1 MSSFKPEDNV
11 RAALFD
17 RLIDLEPEI
26 PREPRPLR
34 TMNVR
39 ELYLSVLQELDR
51 LLNSRCPLT
60 FDELESRERTTIDY
74 GVPDFSAFNPQS
86 LSDQKLLEKNIK
98 ETIEAYEHRFEGVR
112 VQVEEFVDEKKALL
126 VEIKGVLAFETVREP
141 VSFPLVI
148 SEKGEKVTLDAITG

>member
-1 MSSFKPEDNV
+1 MPSFKPEDNV

-39 ELYLSVLQELDR
+39 ELYLSVLQELNR

-60 FDELESRERTTIDY
+60 FDKLENRERTTIDY

-86 LSDQKLLEKNIK
+86 LDDQKLLAKNIK
-98 ETIEAYEHRFEGVR
+98 DTIGVYEHRLEGVR
-112 VQVEEFVDEKKALL
+112 VKIEEFVDDKKALL
-126 VEIKGVLAFETVREP
+126 VKIEGVLAFETVREP

>member
-1 MSSFKPEDNV
+1 MPAFKPEDNV

-34 TMNVR
+34 AMNVR
-39 ELYLSVLQELDR
+39 ELYVSVLQELNR

-60 FDELESRERTTIDY
+60 FDELENRERTTIDY

-86 LSDQKLLEKNIK
+86 LDDQKLLAKNIRD
-98 ETIEAYEHRFEGVR
+98 TISVYEHRLQGVR
-112 VQVEEFVDEKKALL
+112 VKVEEFIDDKKALL
-126 VEIKGVLAFETVREP
+126 VKVEGVLAFESVREP

-148 SEKGEKVTLDAITG
+148 SEKGEKVAVDANPG

>member
-1 MSSFKPEDNV
+1 MPSFKPEDNV

-39 ELYLSVLQELDR
+39 ELYMSVLQELNR

-60 FDELESRERTTIDY
+60 FEKLENRERTTIDY

-86 LSDQKLLEKNIK
+86 LDDQKLLARNIK
-98 ETIEAYEHRFEGVR
+98 NTIEVYEHRLENIR
-112 VQVEEFVDEKKALL
+112 VKIEEFVDDKKALL
-126 VEIKGVLAFETVREP
+126 VKIEGVLAFETVREP

-148 SEKGEKVTLDAITG
+148 SEKGEKVTLDATTG

>member
-1 MSSFKPEDNV
+1 MPSFKPEDNV

-26 PREPRPLR
+26 PGEPRPLR
-34 TMNVR
+34 TMNASER
-39 ELYLSVLQELDR
+39 YMSVMQELNR

-60 FDELESRERTTIDY
+60 VDQLKDRERTTIDY

-86 LSDQKLLEKNIK
+86 LDDQNLLAKNVK
-98 ETIEAYEHRFEGVR
+98 DTISVYEHRLQNVR
-112 VQVEEFVDEKKALL
+112 VKIEEFVDDKKALYVN
-126 VEIKGVLAFETVREP
+126 VEGTLAFETVREP

-148 SEKGEKVTLDAITG
+148 TEKGEKVTLDAIRR

>member
-1 MSSFKPEDNV
+1 MPSFKPENHV
-11 RAALFD
+11 RVALFD

-26 PREPRPLR
+26 QKEPRPLR

-39 ELYLSVLQELDR
+39 ELYMTVLQELNR

-60 FDELESRERTTIDY
+60 FDKLEDRERTTIDY

-86 LSDQKLLEKNIK
+86 LDDQKLLAKNIRD
-98 ETIEAYEHRFEGVR
+98 TISVYEHRLQDVR
-112 VQVEEFVDEKKALL
+112 IKIEEYVDDKKALM
-126 VEIKGVLAFETVREP
+126 VKIEGILAFESVREP

-148 SEKGEKVTLDAITG
+148 SEEGGKVTPDVTG